1 MCPYLFSLKSQIEF
15 VYGNTNG
22 CFYQD
27 LSAEGGEATAI
38 VNIANIT
45 RILEELGGQTTIA
58 DLIVCLGG
66 VLVLSVWAIK
76 TSLGTKALDN
86 APVRENTMPPLW
98 ALIPFFLW
106 FGTVS
111 VLFFVKEKLLAGLPD
126 WQDAIADNLILCIG
140 VIPAIV
146 TSVMIARITF
156 ARGIKG
162 LGLNPTT
169 IPRDFVAALLNLLAI
184 MPVVLGAII
193 LTTIIGKLILGDK
206 FQMPQHDELK
216 QIIAYSQWQVRALIV
231 FTAVVVVPFVE
242 ELIFRGMIQTALR
255 SYIIRP
261 WPAIFLASFVFVV
274 FHADAP
280 HWPALFVLSICLG
293 YTYEKSG
300 SLLRP
305 IFVHMMFNGMSIFA
319 ALNQ

>member
-1 MCPYLFSLKSQIEF
+1 LKSQIDF
-15 VYGNTNG
+15 VYGNTND

-27 LSAEGGEATAI
+27 LSAEGGETAAI
-38 VNIANIT
+38 VDIAKIAS
-45 RILEELGGQTTIA
+45 ILEELGGQTTIA
-58 DLIVCLGG
+58 DLIVCAGG
-66 VLVLSVWAIK
+66 VLVLSVWALK

-86 APVRENTMPPLW
+86 SPSRENNMPPLW
-98 ALIPFFLW
+98 ALTPFFLW

-111 VLFFVKEKLLAGLPD
+111 VLSFVKEKLLAGLPD

-146 TSVMIARITF
+146 TSVMIARIAF
-156 ARGIKG
+156 VRGLKG
-162 LGLNPTT
+162 LGLNPKT
-169 IPRDFVAALLNLLAI
+169 IPRDFVAALLNLLAV

-193 LTTIIGKLILGDK
+193 LTTIIGKLLFGDK
-206 FQMPQHDELK
+206 FQMPQHEELK

-242 ELIFRGMIQTALR
+242 ELIFRGMIQTMLR
-255 SYIIRP
+255 SYIVKP
-261 WPAIFLASFVFVV
+261 WPAIFLASLVFII
-274 FHADAP
+274 FHANP
-280 HWPALFVLSICLG
+280 EHWLALFALSLCLG

-300 SLLRP
+300 SLFRS
-305 IFVHMMFNGMSIFA
+305 IFVHMLFNGMSVLA

>member
-1 MCPYLFSLKSQIEF
+1 
-15 VYGNTNG
+15 V
-22 CFYQD
+22 D
-27 LSAEGGEATAI
+27 
-38 VNIANIT
+38 IARIT
-45 RILEELGGQTTIA
+45 SILEELGGQTTIA
-58 DLIVCLGG
+58 DLVVCLGG
-66 VLVLSVWAIK
+66 ALVLSVWAVK

-86 APVRENTMPPLW
+86 SPVRENNMPPLL
-98 ALIPFFLW
+98 ALTPFFLW

-111 VLFFVKEKLLAGLPD
+111 ALSFVKEKLLTGLPD

-140 VIPAIV
+140 VVPTIV
-146 TSVMIARITF
+146 TTIMIAKITF
-156 ARGIKG
+156 VRGLKG
-162 LGLNPTT
+162 LGLNPKT
-169 IPRDFVAALLNLLAI
+169 IPRDFVAALLNLLAV

-193 LTTIIGKLILGDK
+193 LTTIIGKLLLGDK
-206 FQMPQHDELK
+206 FQMPQHEELK

-242 ELIFRGMIQTALR
+242 ELIFRGMIQTLLR
-255 SYIIRP
+255 SYIVKP
-261 WPAIFLASFVFVV
+261 WLAIFFASFVFVV

-300 SLLRP
+300 SLFRS
-305 IFVHMMFNGMSIFA
+305 IFVHALFNAMSVLA

>member
-1 MCPYLFSLKSQIEF
+1 M
-15 VYGNTNG
+15 
-22 CFYQD
+22 
-27 LSAEGGEATAI
+27 
-38 VNIANIT
+38 T

-58 DLIVCLGG
+58 DLVVCLGG

-86 APVRENTMPPLW
+86 APVRENIMPPLW

-111 VLFFVKEKLLAGLPD
+111 VLYFIKGKLLAGLPD
-126 WQDAIADNLILCIG
+126 WQDALADNLILCIG
-140 VIPAIV
+140 VIPTIV
-146 TSVMIARITF
+146 TSVMIARTTF
-156 ARGIKG
+156 ARGLKG

-206 FQMPQHDELK
+206 FQMPQHEELK

-242 ELIFRGMIQTALR
+242 ELIFRGMIQTMLR
-255 SYIIRP
+255 SYIVRP
-261 WPAIFLASFVFVV
+261 WPAIFLASLVFII
-274 FHADAP
+274 FHANP
-280 HWPALFVLSICLG
+280 EHWFALFALSICLG

-300 SLLRP
+300 SLFRP
-305 IFVHMMFNGMSIFA
+305 VFVHSLFNAMSVLA

>member
-1 MCPYLFSLKSQIEF
+1 LF
-15 VYGNTNG
+15 
-22 CFYQD
+22 
-27 LSAEGGEATAI
+27 LSRETAAI
-38 VNIANIT
+38 VDIARIT
-45 RILEELGGQTTIA
+45 SILEELGGQTTIA
-58 DLIVCLGG
+58 DLVICGGG
-66 VLVLSVWAIK
+66 VLVLSVWALK

-86 APVRENTMPPLW
+86 APARENNMPPLW

-111 VLFFVKEKLLAGLPD
+111 VLSFAKEKLLAGLPD
-126 WQDAIADNLILCIG
+126 WQDALADNLILCIG

-146 TSVMIARITF
+146 TGVMIAKIAF
-156 ARGIKG
+156 VRGLRG
-162 LGLNPTT
+162 LGLNPKT
-169 IPRDFVAALLNLLAI
+169 IPRDFVAAFLNLLAV

-193 LTTIIGKLILGDK
+193 LTTIIGKLILGDR

-231 FTAVVVVPFVE
+231 FTAIVAVPFVE
-242 ELIFRGMIQTALR
+242 ELIFRGMIQTLFR
-255 SYIIRP
+255 SYIVKP
-261 WPAIFLASFVFVV
+261 WPAIFVASLVFVV

-280 HWPALFVLSICLG
+280 HWPALFVLSLCLG

-300 SLLRP
+300 SLFRA
-305 IFVHMMFNGMSIFA
+305 IFVHALFNAMSVFA

>member
-1 MCPYLFSLKSQIEF
+1 MVIQTSIIFKR
-15 VYGNTNG
+15 
-22 CFYQD
+22 D
-27 LSAEGGEATAI
+27 RRI
-38 VNIANIT
+38 VDITRIT

-58 DLIVCLGG
+58 DLVVCLGG
-66 VLVLSVWAIK
+66 VLVLSVWALR

-86 APVRENTMPPLW
+86 APPRENNMPPLL
-98 ALIPFFLW
+98 ALIPFLLW

-126 WQDAIADNLILCIG
+126 WQDALAENLILCIG
-140 VIPAIV
+140 VIPAI
-146 TSVMIARITF
+146 TASVMIARTTF
-156 ARGIKG
+156 ARGLKG
-162 LGLNPTT
+162 LGLNPKT
-169 IPRDFVAALLNLLAI
+169 IPRDFGAALLNLLAI

-193 LTTIIGKLILGDK
+193 LTTIIGKLLFGDK

-242 ELIFRGMIQTALR
+242 ELIFRGMIQTMLR
-255 SYIIRP
+255 SYIVKP
-261 WPAIFLASFVFVV
+261 WPATFLASLVFVI
-274 FHADAP
+274 FHANP
-280 HWPALFVLSICLG
+280 EHWLALFALSLCLG

-300 SLLRP
+300 SLFRP
-305 IFVHMMFNGMSIFA
+305 IFVHSLFNAMSVLA

>member
-1 MCPYLFSLKSQIEF
+1 LF
-15 VYGNTNG
+15 
-22 CFYQD
+22 
-27 LSAEGGEATAI
+27 LSREATAI
-38 VNIANIT
+38 VDITKIT

-66 VLVLSVWAIK
+66 VLVLSVWALK
-76 TSLGTKALDN
+76 TSLGTKALDDS
-86 APVRENTMPPLW
+86 PPRENNMPPLL

-106 FGTVS
+106 FGMVS

-126 WQDAIADNLILCIG
+126 WQDAFVDNLILCIG
-140 VIPAIV
+140 VIPVIV

-156 ARGIKG
+156 VRGIRG
-162 LGLNPTT
+162 LGLNPKT
-169 IPRDFVAALLNLLAI
+169 IPRDFVAALLNLLAV

-193 LTTIIGKLILGDK
+193 LTTIIGKLLFGDK
-206 FQMPQHDELK
+206 FKMPQHEELK

-242 ELIFRGMIQTALR
+242 ELIFRGMIQTMLR
-255 SYIIRP
+255 SYIVRPANRQAAGEAGLGETGLAFGGP
-261 WPAIFLASFVFVV
+261 WPAIFLASLVFVI
-274 FHADAP
+274 FHADAS
-280 HWPALFVLSICLG
+280 HWPALFALSICLG

-300 SLLRP
+300 SLFRS
-305 IFVHMMFNGMSIFA
+305 IFVHSLFNAMSVLA

>member
-1 MCPYLFSLKSQIEF
+1 M
-15 VYGNTNG
+15 YGNTND

-27 LSAEGGEATAI
+27 LSAEGGETAAI
-38 VNIANIT
+38 VDIAKIAS
-45 RILEELGGQTTIA
+45 ILEELGGQTTIA
-58 DLIVCLGG
+58 DLIVCAGG
-66 VLVLSVWAIK
+66 VLVLSVWALK

-86 APVRENTMPPLW
+86 SPSRENNMPPLW
-98 ALIPFFLW
+98 ALTPFFLW

-111 VLFFVKEKLLAGLPD
+111 VLSFVKEKLLAGLPD

-146 TSVMIARITF
+146 TSVMIARIAF
-156 ARGIKG
+156 VRGLKG
-162 LGLNPTT
+162 LGLNPKT
-169 IPRDFVAALLNLLAI
+169 IPRDFVAALLNLLAV

-193 LTTIIGKLILGDK
+193 LTTIIGKLLFGDK
-206 FQMPQHDELK
+206 FQMPQHEELK

-242 ELIFRGMIQTALR
+242 ELIFRGMIQTMLR
-255 SYIIRP
+255 SYIVKP
-261 WPAIFLASFVFVV
+261 WPAIFLASLVFII
-274 FHADAP
+274 FHANP
-280 HWPALFVLSICLG
+280 EHWLALFALSLCLG

-300 SLLRP
+300 SLFRS
-305 IFVHMMFNGMSIFA
+305 IFVHMLFNGMSVLA

>member
-1 MCPYLFSLKSQIEF
+1 LF
-15 VYGNTNG
+15 
-22 CFYQD
+22 
-27 LSAEGGEATAI
+27 LSREATAI
-38 VNIANIT
+38 VDIANIT

-86 APVRENTMPPLW
+86 TPVRENIMPPLW
-98 ALIPFFLW
+98 ALVPFFLW

-111 VLFFVKEKLLAGLPD
+111 VLFFVKGKLLAGLPD
-126 WQDAIADNLILCIG
+126 WQDALADNLILCIG
-140 VIPAIV
+140 VIPTIV
-146 TSVMIARITF
+146 TSVMIARTTF
-156 ARGIKG
+156 ARGLKG

-169 IPRDFVAALLNLLAI
+169 VPRDLVAALLNLLAI

-206 FQMPQHDELK
+206 FQMPQHEELK

-242 ELIFRGMIQTALR
+242 ELIFRGMIQTMLR
-255 SYIIRP
+255 SYIVRP
-261 WPAIFLASFVFVV
+261 WPAIFVASFVFVV

-280 HWPALFVLSICLG
+280 HWPALFVLSLCLG
-293 YTYEKSG
+293 YSYEKSG
-300 SLLRP
+300 SLFRP
-305 IFVHMMFNGMSIFA
+305 IFVHALFNAMSVLA